1 MTFNKIKMSTHPPII
16 IIGMSRSGTGVLTK
30 MLEGLGLFVGLRKE
44 RNHEALFFEKL
55 NKWLLYQCSGG
66 LENPKTIKFLL
77 EDKQSRNL
85 FANFLRFIMKTPL
98 AISFLGLRKYLR
110 YHTPANLDIPWGWK
124 DPRNTY
130 TLPIW
135 LDIFPDAKVIH
146 IYRHGVDVV
155 HSLRVRR
162 EKGLSRLKDR
172 HRRFRSFYWFYL
184 TLKFVQGQRTFVD
197 LRCSS
202 MEEALNMWEE
212 YIQEARSSLGEL
224 NERAI
229 EIKYEDLLTEPDC
242 LLRNVANFCE
252 LDTSTRKIEVVT
264 QDLKRNRAYAYLD
277 DPKLREFAASM
288 ADRLKI
294 YGY

>member
-1 MTFNKIKMSTHPPII
+1 MITRPPVI

-30 MLEGLGLFVGLRKE
+30 SLEGLGLFVGLRKE

-55 NKWLLYQCSGG
+55 NKWLLHQCSGG
-66 LENPKTIKFLL
+66 LENPKTIKYLL
-77 EDKQSRNL
+77 EDKESRKL
-85 FANFLRFIMKTPL
+85 FANFLHFIMKTPL
-98 AISFLGLRKYLR
+98 AISFLGLSKYLR

-155 HSLRVRR
+155 QSLWVRR
-162 EKGLSRLKDR
+162 QKGLLRLKDR

-184 TLKFVQGQRTFVD
+184 SLKFVQRQRTFID

-202 MEEALNMWEE
+202 MEDALNMWEE
-212 YIQEARSSLGEL
+212 YLQEARSSLGKL
-224 NERAI
+224 NERAL
-229 EIKYEDLLTEPDC
+229 EIKYEDLLEEPVRILKNAAD
-242 LLRNVANFCE
+242 FCE
-252 LDTSTRKIEVVT
+252 LNASDREIELIT
-264 QDLKRNRAYAYLD
+264 HGLRRNRAYAYLS
-277 DPKLREFAASM
+277 DPKLREFAASV

>member
-1 MTFNKIKMSTHPPII
+1 MITRPPII

-30 MLEGLGLFVGLRKE
+30 SLEGLGLFVGLRKE

-55 NKWLLYQCSGG
+55 NRWLLIQCSGG
-66 LENPKTIKFLL
+66 LENPKTIKYLL
-77 EDKQSRNL
+77 EDKESRRL
-85 FANFLRFIMKTPL
+85 FVNFINFIMKTPL
-98 AISFLGLRKYLR
+98 AISFLGPGKYLR

-155 HSLRVRR
+155 NSLWVRR
-162 EKGLSRLKDR
+162 EHGLSRLKDR
-172 HRRFRSFYWFYL
+172 HPRFRSFYWFYL
-184 TLKFVQGQRTFVD
+184 TLKFVQRQRTFVD
-197 LRCSS
+197 LRCAS
-202 MEEALNMWEE
+202 MEDALNMWEE
-212 YIQEARSSLGEL
+212 YLQEARSSAGNLK
-224 NERAI
+224 ERAL
-229 EIKYEDLLTEPDC
+229 EIKYEDLLEEPVRTLMNAAD
-242 LLRNVANFCE
+242 FCE
-252 LDTSTRKIEVVT
+252 LNASVRKIELIT
-264 QDLKRNRAYAYLD
+264 HDIKRNRAYAYLS
-277 DPKLREFAASM
+277 DPKLKEFAASV

>member
-1 MTFNKIKMSTHPPII
+1 MTTRPPII
-16 IIGMSRSGTGVLTK
+16 ITGMSRSGTGVLTK
-30 MLEGLGLFVGLRKE
+30 MLERLGLFVGLRKE

-55 NKWLLYQCSGG
+55 NRWLLYQCSGG
-66 LENPKTIKFLL
+66 LENPKTIKYLL
-77 EDKQSRNL
+77 EDEESRGL
-85 FANFLRFIMKTPL
+85 FVNFLRFILKTPL

-124 DPRNTY
+124 DPRNTH

-155 HSLRVRR
+155 HSLQVRR

-172 HRRFRSFYWFYL
+172 HPRFKTIYWFFL
-184 TLKFVQGQRTFVD
+184 TLKFVEAQRTFVD

-202 MEEALNMWEE
+202 MEEAFNMWEE
-212 YIQEARSSLGEL
+212 YVQEARSSVFKLED
-224 NERAI
+224 RAM
-229 EIKYEDLLTEPDC
+229 EIKYEDLLTKPVSQ
-242 LLRNVANFCE
+242 LTKVANFCE
-252 LDTSTRKIEVVT
+252 LHTSPEEIESVIL
-264 QDLKRNRAYAYLD
+264 DLNRDRAYAYLD
-277 DPKLREFAASM
+277 HPKLKAFATTVS
-288 ADRLKI
+288 DRLKT

>member
-1 MTFNKIKMSTHPPII
+1 MITRAPII
-16 IIGMSRSGTGVLTK
+16 ITGMSRSGTGVLTK
-30 MLEGLGLFVGLRKE
+30 ILERLGLFVGLRKE

-55 NKWLLYQCSGG
+55 NRWLLHQCSGG
-66 LENPKTIKFLL
+66 LENPKTIKYLL
-77 EDKQSRNL
+77 EDEESRRL

-98 AISFLGLRKYLR
+98 AISFLGLSKYLR

-135 LDIFPDAKVIH
+135 LDLFPDAKVIH

-172 HRRFRSFYWFYL
+172 HAKFKSIYWFYL
-184 TLKFVQGQRTFVD
+184 TLKFVQRQRTFVD

-202 MEEALNMWEE
+202 MEEALKMWEE
-212 YIQEARSSLGEL
+212 YIQEARSNVGEL
-224 NERAI
+224 KERAI
-229 EIKYEDLLTEPDC
+229 EIKYEDLLKEPVSVFKNAAD
-242 LLRNVANFCE
+242 FCE
-252 LDTSTRKIEVVT
+252 LNTSVREIELVT
-264 QDLKRNRAYAYLD
+264 HELKRNRAYAYLD
-277 DPKLREFAASM
+277 DPNLKAFAATV

>member
-1 MTFNKIKMSTHPPII
+1 MVNMSTRPPII
-16 IIGMSRSGTGVLTK
+16 ITGMSRSGTGVLTK
-30 MLEGLGLFVGLRKE
+30 MLERLGLFVGLRKE

-55 NKWLLYQCSGG
+55 NRWLLHQCSGG
-66 LENPKTIKFLL
+66 LENPKTIKYLI
-77 EDKQSRNL
+77 EDDESRRL
-85 FANFLRFIMKTPL
+85 FVSFLRFILKTPL
-98 AISFLGLRKYLR
+98 AISFLGIRKYLR
-110 YHTPANLDIPWGWK
+110 YHTPVNLDIPWGWK

-146 IYRHGVDVV
+146 IYRHGVDVLE
-155 HSLRVRR
+155 SLRVRR

-172 HRRFRSFYWFYL
+172 HPRFKTIYWFYL
-184 TLKFVQGQRTFVD
+184 TLKFVEAQRTFVD

-212 YIQEARSSLGEL
+212 YIQEARSNVCRLKEG
-224 NERAI
+224 AM
-229 EIKYEDLLTEPDC
+229 EIKYEDLLKEPVGI
-242 LLRNVANFCE
+242 LREVANFCE
-252 LDTSTRKIEVVT
+252 LDTSVREIELATRE
-264 QDLKRNRAYAYLD
+264 LKRNRAYAYLD
-277 DPKLREFAASM
+277 DPKLKAFAASV

>member
-1 MTFNKIKMSTHPPII
+1 MITRPPII

-30 MLEGLGLFVGLRKE
+30 MLERLGLFVGLRKE

-55 NKWLLYQCSGG
+55 NRWLLYQCSGG
-66 LENPKTIKFLL
+66 LENPKTIKYLL
-77 EDKQSRNL
+77 EDEESRGL

-98 AISFLGLRKYLR
+98 AISFLGFRKYFR
-110 YHTPANLDIPWGWK
+110 YYTPANLDIPWGWK

-146 IYRHGVDVV
+146 IYRHGVDVA
-155 HSLRVRR
+155 HSLQVRR

-172 HRRFRSFYWFYL
+172 HPRFKSLYWFFL
-184 TLKFVQGQRTFVD
+184 ALKFVEAQRTFVD

-202 MEEALNMWEE
+202 MEEALDIWEE
-212 YIQEARSSLGEL
+212 YIQEARSNLSKLK
-224 NERAI
+224 ERAM
-229 EIKYEDLLTEPDC
+229 EIKYEDLLTEPVSM
-242 LLRNVANFCE
+242 LRKVGNFCE
-252 LDTSTRKIEVVT
+252 LDASVGEIELVT
-264 QDLKRNRAYAYLD
+264 QDLKRNRAYAFLD
-277 DPKLREFAASM
+277 DPKLKAFAASV

>member
-1 MTFNKIKMSTHPPII
+1 MAKRPPII
-16 IIGMSRSGTGVLTK
+16 IIGMSRSGTGVFTK
-30 MLEGLGLFVGLRKE
+30 LLERLGLFVGLRKE
-44 RNHEALFFEKL
+44 SNHEALFFEKF

-66 LENPKTIKFLL
+66 LENPKTISYLL
-77 EDKQSRNL
+77 HDNESRQL
-85 FANFLRFIMKTPL
+85 LANFIRYIMKTPL
-98 AISFLGLRKYLR
+98 AISFLGFSKYFR

-155 HSLRVRR
+155 HSLQVRR

-172 HRRFRSFYWFYL
+172 HPRFGSFNWFYL

-202 MEEALNMWEE
+202 MEGALGMWEE
-212 YIQEARSSLGEL
+212 YVNEARSHTSKLK
-224 NERAI
+224 NRAI
-229 EIKYEDLLTEPDC
+229 EIKYEDLLGDPVRVLKTAADFCDLNPSVREIELITHD
-242 LLRNVANFCE
+242 LR
-252 LDTSTRKIEVVT
+252 
-264 QDLKRNRAYAYLD
+264 RNRAYAYLG
-277 DPKLREFAASM
+277 DPKLKEFAASV

>member
-1 MTFNKIKMSTHPPII
+1 MTIRPPII
-16 IIGMSRSGTGVLTK
+16 IVGMSRSGTGVLTK
-30 MLEGLGLFVGLRKE
+30 MLEGLGLFVGSRKE

-66 LENPKTIKFLL
+66 LENPESIKYLL
-77 EDKQSRNL
+77 EDEESRRL

-110 YHTPANLDIPWGWK
+110 YYTPANLDIPWGWK

-135 LDIFPDAKVIH
+135 LDIFPYAKVIH

-172 HRRFRSFYWFYL
+172 HARFKSLYWFYL

-202 MEEALNMWEE
+202 MEEALNMWED
-212 YIQEARSSLGEL
+212 YIQEARSNVSRLKEG
-224 NERAI
+224 AM
-229 EIKYEDLLTEPDC
+229 EIKYEDLLTEPVSV
-242 LLRNVANFCE
+242 LRNVANFCE
-252 LDTSTRKIEVVT
+252 LDTSTREIEFVT

-277 DPKLREFAASM
+277 DPKLRAFAASV